1 MAYLFSLCTL
11 PTIAYDDLVSTDEE
25 WNERLRILEDA
36 RNLAKVATFF
46 HHPEKP
52 VVTDATVCARC
63 YFSRPSAP
71 EQNTLDEDNEIASI
85 LADAQQLKSL
95 AIDYLHPEE
104 EVKVDASA
112 FGRNFFTRSS
122 APETEVEEEE
132 RAQILEDAK
141 QLSVLALSYLCPEKP
156 VVTSDPYATGRNFF
170 TRPSAEEQVRVE
182 ESEEEARVRK
192 ESLELKKLSEDYL
205 HPERPVKSS
214 GLVARNYF
222 DRPSA
227 SGHND
232 HIHSQGH
239 AINHSSGDVYDY
251 HDHVLDLVNHDHQ
264 HGDDHSHQS
273 EHFDMDEDALQ
284 AFRDNLHST
293 AAFKGHHP
301 KEIDGEQEEEGNLSR
316 SPSSVM
322 LFELAM

>member
-1 MAYLFSLCTL
+1 M
-11 PTIAYDDLVSTDEE
+11 
-25 WNERLRILEDA
+25 
-36 RNLAKVATFF
+36 
-46 HHPEKP
+46 HPEKP
-52 VVTDATVCARC
+52 VVTSDPYAT
-63 YFSRPSAP
+63 
-71 EQNTLDEDNEIASI
+71 
-85 LADAQQLKSL
+85 
-95 AIDYLHPEE
+95 
-104 EVKVDASA
+104 
-112 FGRNFFTRSS
+112 GRNFFTRPS
-122 APETEVEEEE
+122 AEEIEE
-132 RAQILEDAK
+132 DTDEKDLIMEEMK
-141 QLSVLALSYLCPEKP
+141 QLKKLAVDYMHPEKP

>member
-1 MAYLFSLCTL
+1 M
-11 PTIAYDDLVSTDEE
+11 
-25 WNERLRILEDA
+25 
-36 RNLAKVATFF
+36 
-46 HHPEKP
+46 
-52 VVTDATVCARC
+52 CARC

-141 QLSVLALSYLCPEKP
+141 QLSVLALSYLCPEKPVVTSDPYATGRNFFTRPSAEEIEEDTDEKDLIMEEMKQLKKLAVDYMHPEKP